1 MTEENRREI
10 QTPYGKVRLTEEAA
24 REANGPTPGEQKLA
38 RQTFERQR
46 REREERERA
55 TKINIDDLRREQGA
69 KEISEHRRVQR
80 NLWITHG
87 GTDAEFESSWPG
99 IKADYLKKK
108 AVAAYANV
116 SSPFDR

>member
-24 REANGPTPGEQKLA
+24 REANGPTPEEQKLA
-38 RQTFERQR
+38 RETYERQR
-46 REREERERA
+46 RELEEREKA
-55 TKINIDDLRREQGA
+55 KINIDDLRRERGA
-69 KEISEHRRVQR
+69 KEIEEYRRTQR

-87 GTDAEFESSWPG
+87 GTDAEFESSWPQ
-99 IKADYLKKK
+99 IKSDYLQQK
-108 AVAAYANV
+108 ARDAYANV